1 MRLFFWL
8 CLCLI
13 IPGLLIRIPFGGAG
27 ILLTDILLPL
37 FAILWTGKKVI
48 FQEKFPKNS
57 FILPGFIF
65 VGITIL
71 SWILGAWGLD
81 IKAKILSFSY
91 IIRIISIL
99 IFAWATLEMVG
110 KVINSKEQI
119 INIFLIR
126 LFKITGI
133 ILFLGFLQF
142 YLFPDLA
149 NISTEGGWDPHFGRF
164 LGTWMDPN
172 YLGGFLAFMI
182 PLLIAQFYGRT
193 TTKAKF
199 WVGLLMLVSLYALF
213 LTFSRSAYLAAA
225 IGLFLFFVF
234 HDRKMILI
242 GILVM
247 TIGILSSERST
258 KRVGE
263 LLGTMKSVVLQDT
276 DEVDATAS
284 LRIQNWQK
292 SFGLFQKY
300 PILGIGYNTYRFRAA
315 EEGVV
320 DESYFSAGGADST
333 LLTIL
338 VTTGIVGFVSFLYF
352 CIKILFINLFRYL
365 ARIKN
370 LELKVRNE
378 ALIYLGF
385 TSGFLAM
392 FVHAFFVNSFLF
404 PLILM
409 PVMAVAGI
417 LEDEKENEV

>member
-1 MRLFFWL
+1 MRVFFWL

-37 FAILWTGKKVI
+37 FSTLWIVKKII
-48 FQEKFPKNS
+48 FQEKFPNNS

-65 VGITIL
+65 VSVAIL
-71 SWILGAWGLD
+71 SWILGAWELD

-91 IIRIISIL
+91 IIRIISVL
-99 IFAWATLEMVG
+99 IFSWAAGEMVLDEH
-110 KVINSKEQI
+110 KKLNIKRFLNPFFVIC
-119 INIFLIR
+119 LVVL
-126 LFKITGI
+126 LF
-133 ILFLGFLQF
+133 GFLQF
-142 YLFPDLA
+142 YLFPD
-149 NISTEGGWDPHFGRF
+149 IGKFSTEGGWDPHTGRF

-182 PLLIAQFYGRT
+182 PLLVAQFYAR
-193 TTKAKF
+193 KKLKSKF
-199 WVGLLMLVSLYALF
+199 WMGLLVLITLYALF

-225 IGLFLFFVF
+225 MGLFLFFLF
-234 HDRKMILI
+234 YDRKMILI
-242 GILVM
+242 GLLVITM
-247 TIGILSSERST
+247 GILSSERST

-263 LLGTMKSVVLQDT
+263 LLGTAKSIILQDT

-292 SFGLFQKY
+292 SFELFEKY

-338 VTTGIVGFVSFLYF
+338 VTTGVLGFLSFFYF
-352 CIKILFINLFRYL
+352 CTKILFINTARYL
-365 ARIKN
+365 ERAKTLNPKKRR
-370 LELKVRNE
+370 EG
-378 ALIYLGF
+378 LIYLGF
-385 TSGFLAM
+385 AASFLAV
-392 FVHAFFVNSFLF
+392 FIHAFFVNSFLF
-404 PLILM
+404 PLIFM
-409 PVMAVAGI
+409 PVMAVAGV
-417 LEDEKENEV
+417 LEYQARNTE